1 MTAQATLYT
10 HCGAKPVDFH
20 TLSRI
25 QAPPATATW
34 KPIQHAHF
42 VESLLEGLDR

>member
-1 MTAQATLYT
+1 MSTNATLLT
-10 HCGAKPVDFH
+10 HCGAKPIDFH

-25 QAPPATATW
+25 KAPTATSTW

-42 VESLLEGLDR
+42 VEALLQGA